1 LQWHQGINHFCVL
14 VFITIAIVS
23 LGFHQKKLEQSYDED
38 VLTASD
44 YSIVVTNPPN
54 DATNPEEWK
63 DFFSQFGKHE
73 VVYVTV
79 ALDND
84 GLIQALS
91 ERRALLQ
98 QASFKR
104 IEKTI
109 NLEQL
114 QEISKSLAHTNKLLY
129 KKLKRMNETCREL
142 LQQSYPASAVFVTFQ
157 TEECQRRV
165 LKALSVGSIYV
176 ATNDSSHIEDPN
188 HDFRGKLVLDVEE
201 AVEQSAI
208 RWKDLNKS
216 MTASLWMPT

>member
-1 LQWHQGINHFCVL
+1 
-14 VFITIAIVS
+14 
-23 LGFHQKKLEQSYDED
+23 
-38 VLTASD
+38 
-44 YSIVVTNPPN
+44 
-54 DATNPEEWK
+54 
-63 DFFSQFGKHE
+63 

-84 GLIQALS
+84 GLVQALS

-104 IEKTI
+104 IEETI

-142 LQQSYPASAVFVTFQ
+142 LQQSYPASAVFVAFQ

-188 HDFRGKLVLDVEE
+188 HVFRGKLVLDVEE
-201 AVEQSAI
+201 AVEPSAI